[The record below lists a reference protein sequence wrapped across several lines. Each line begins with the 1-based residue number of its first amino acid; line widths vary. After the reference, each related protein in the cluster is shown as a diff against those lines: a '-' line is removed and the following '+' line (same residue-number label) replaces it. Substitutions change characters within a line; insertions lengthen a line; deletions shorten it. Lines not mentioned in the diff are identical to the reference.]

1 MRLLRKIKAPSEIPV
16 SKLLILWNRKL
27 RRVLSRA
34 GMFETGF
41 LFFLHSSEKMAGDS
55 SESPAIVT
63 KRRSLLRDDE
73 GLRVHPIRVTQ
84 FAQRTDLELIDS
96 SQRQPTDSYFPGFD

>member
-1 MRLLRKIKAPSEIPV
+1 MQARLEAEILEFP
-16 SKLLILWNRKL
+16 ILHQK
-27 RRVLSRA
+27 
-34 GMFETGF
+34 
-41 LFFLHSSEKMAGDS
+41 KAGDS

-84 FAQRTDLELIDS
+84 QAQRTDLELIDS
-96 SQRQPTDSYFPGFD
+96 SQRQPTDRYFPGFDYRDDGPRSQYSAGAL